1 MFIYSLNTRRPG
13 KRFCGGNCDSSE
25 SVSLL
30 PEARSALL
38 IRAPSIIMLSFN
50 PRGDGY
56 MVRQFGHQ
64 LALAASDWRAGQ
76 RTLEGRKKETRL
88 GV

>member
-1 MFIYSLNTRRPG
+1 
-13 KRFCGGNCDSSE
+13 
-25 SVSLL
+25 
-30 PEARSALL
+30 
-38 IRAPSIIMLSFN
+38 
-50 PRGDGY
+50 

-76 RTLEGRKKETRL
+76 RTLEGRKKEARL